1 MKGLF
6 KELGT
11 IVIIISIMIIGKK
24 IFDCI
29 PNDWQYCF
37 AYIYGGIA
45 IFFEVWLNGQIIV
58 EKENKNE

>member
-1 MKGLF
+1 MKNLF
-6 KELGT
+6 KELGI
-11 IVIIISIMIIGKK
+11 IVIMISTIIIGKK

-45 IFFEVWLNGQIIV
+45 ISFEIWLNGLMIF
-58 EKENKNE
+58 EKENKK